1 MVQEITGTAVQ
12 NIKTEKDQ
20 YFQML
25 LMLSWSSISNK
36 VIEELTEPEI
46 PPTGNKPTVYPL
58 VPVRE
63 I

>member
-1 MVQEITGTAVQ
+1 MVQETAVQ

-20 YFQML
+20 HFQML

-36 VIEELTEPEI
+36 VIEELTEPAI
-46 PPTGNKPTVYPL
+46 SPTGNKPTVCPL